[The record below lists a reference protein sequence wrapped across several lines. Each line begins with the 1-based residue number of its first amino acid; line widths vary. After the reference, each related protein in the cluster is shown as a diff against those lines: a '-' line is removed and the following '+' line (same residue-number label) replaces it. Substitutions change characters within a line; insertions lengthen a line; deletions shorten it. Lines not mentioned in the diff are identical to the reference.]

1 MDIAPILALLAT
13 VLTAV
18 AALGGALLL
27 IWGTKL
33 AYAKLGGK

>member
-1 MDIAPILALLAT
+1 MDIAPITALLAT

-18 AALGGALLL
+18 GTIGGALLL

-33 AYAKLGGK
+33 AYSKLGGK